1 MSKIIRVLAVV
12 LCAVLLCTALVG
24 CASGPKDGTYT
35 ARYENA
41 SHGYIEYLTV
51 TFKDGAPV
59 EAEYDAYAEGDPTA
73 KKSAATPEEYPM
85 DPAPSEWIPQ
95 ISANVLAAG
104 TNPDA
109 IDGVAGATYAS
120 ASARELYAAILEA
133 AAEGNT
139 AEIIVPNEG

>member
-1 MSKIIRVLAVV
+1 MSKITRILAMV

-24 CASGPKDGTYT
+24 CASGPQDGTYT

-51 TFKDGAPV
+51 TFKDGTPV
-59 EAEYDAYAEGDPTA
+59 EAEYDAYAEGDPSA
-73 KKSAATPEEYPM
+73 KKSACTAEEYPM
-85 DPAPSEWIPQ
+85 DPLPSEWIPQ
-95 ISANVLAAG
+95 LSENVLAAG

-120 ASARELYAAILEA
+120 AAVRELYNAILEA
-133 AAEGNT
+133 AAKGETG
-139 AEIIVPNEG
+139 EIVVPNEG

>member
-1 MSKIIRVLAVV
+1 MSKITRILAMV
-12 LCAVLLCTALVG
+12 LCAVLMCGVLAG
-24 CASGPKDGTYT
+24 CASGPQDGTYT

-59 EAEYDAYAEGDPTA
+59 EAEYDAYAEGDATV

-85 DPAPSEWIPQ
+85 DPPPSEWIPQ
-95 ISANVLAAG
+95 ISENVLAAG

-109 IDGVAGATYAS
+109 IDAVAGATYAS
-120 ASARELYAAILEA
+120 ASARELYAAILDA
-133 AAEGNT
+133 AAKGDT
-139 AEIIVPNEG
+139 TEIVVSNAG